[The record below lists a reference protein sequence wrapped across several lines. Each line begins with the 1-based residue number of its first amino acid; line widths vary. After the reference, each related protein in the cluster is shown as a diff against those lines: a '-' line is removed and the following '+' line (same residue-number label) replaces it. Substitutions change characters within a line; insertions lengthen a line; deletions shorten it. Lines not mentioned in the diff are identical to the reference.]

1 MDILPGIFESDD
13 VEFEIVNAFCFSK
26 EAVYMLVEARSDEDG
41 TAGSAL
47 LKVKLTEKPDYE
59 VLLETDNRSLD
70 YHAEH
75 PELHYI
81 LEAGGFMR
89 TLENGEASFREFP
102 ARVLFSGLA
111 RIDQR
116 SVALFGERGTAF
128 SFDNTTYQQIEIPT
142 DERIYAMH
150 FPSPENGFAGGNYGS
165 LLQGGRAGF
174 VPVELGSHE
183 FIKALHVKK
192 DGNVLLG
199 CDEGVGLVY
208 SNGELVEVEGNSADF
223 YSVNVFQG
231 VEYWGDD
238 DFGVYTRENSRFIPK
253 FETGFA
259 FKINTTDDLMTINA
273 GYDVYIFDGS
283 DWIRLTINPDIERMI
298 ERVELDF
305 EPQ

>member
-1 MDILPGIFESDD
+1 MEILPEIFEADD
-13 VEFEIVNAFCFSK
+13 VEFEIINAFCFSRDF
-26 EAVYMLVEARSDEDG
+26 VYMLVEARSDELG

-47 LKVKLTEKPDYE
+47 LKVKLTGKPDYE
-59 VLLETDNRSLD
+59 VLLEFDSRSLD

-89 TLENGEASFREFP
+89 TLADGQSRFFEFP
-102 ARVLFSGLA
+102 AKVMFSGLA
-111 RIDQR
+111 RIDAR
-116 SVALFGERGTAF
+116 SVALFGERGTVF
-128 SFDNTTYQQIEIPT
+128 SFDNNAFQQVDVPT
-142 DERIYAMH
+142 EERIYAMH
-150 FPSPENGFAGGNYGS
+150 FPSAENGFAGGNYGA
-165 LLQGGRAGF
+165 LLRGSRAGF
-174 VPVELGSHE
+174 TPVELGSHE
-183 FIKALHVKK
+183 FIKALHAKK
-192 DGNVLLG
+192 DGGILLG

-208 SNGELVEVEGNSADF
+208 ANGELIEVEGNSADF
-223 YSVNVFQG
+223 YAVNVFQG

-238 DFGVYTRENSRFIPK
+238 DFGVYTRDNTRFVPK

-259 FKINTTDDLMTINA
+259 FKINTTEELMTINA

-283 DWIRLTINPDIERMI
+283 DWIRLTTNADTDNMI